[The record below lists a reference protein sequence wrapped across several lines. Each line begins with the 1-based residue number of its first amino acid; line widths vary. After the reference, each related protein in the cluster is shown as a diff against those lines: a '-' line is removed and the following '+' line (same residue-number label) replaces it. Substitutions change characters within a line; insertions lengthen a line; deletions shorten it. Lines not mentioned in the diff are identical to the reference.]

1 MTPNRMTPNPATMT
15 DPDPDPAAGE
25 RPYLILTLRR
35 TGGTSFM
42 AFLAAVSAFP
52 SVQHEPFNPDR
63 IWGAVA
69 QDFRRTGDGAAMR
82 AAVAACLEARP
93 NIKHCVEIVPAALTR
108 ALIEAAAAQ
117 GYAFILLTRR
127 DEAGRLR
134 SLFLAQATGAWGP
147 AQAAER
153 YPRIRS
159 GEIVPDPVRADVV
172 QRRVATDA
180 TALGQV
186 LVVLRNRRLSWDWVV
201 FEELYA
207 PGTPGPGGDGDPE
220 PGGIAGRA
228 RALAARLGIAVGP
241 DDPRLRA
248 FAERPGQDSAAIE
261 PFVPG
266 FDRIRALLDEICIT

>member
-1 MTPNRMTPNPATMT
+1 MTAETTTSAP
-15 DPDPDPAAGE
+15 PDRPE

-42 AFLAAVSAFP
+42 TFLADVSSFP
-52 SVQHEPFNPDR
+52 SVQHEPFNADR
-63 IWGAVA
+63 LWGAVTQA
-69 QDFRRTGDGAAMR
+69 FRQSGDAAALR
-82 AAVAACLEARP
+82 ADIEACLETRP
-93 NIKHCVEIVPAALTR
+93 NIKHCFEIVPPALTR
-108 ALIEAAAAQ
+108 ALIEAAAAR

-127 DEAGRLR
+127 DEASRLR

-159 GEIVPDPVRADVV
+159 GEIVPEPVRADTV
-172 QRRVATDA
+172 QRRVALDA
-180 TALGQV
+180 AALGQT
-186 LVVLRNRRLSWDWVV
+186 LLFLRNRRLAWDWVV

-207 PGTPGPGGDGDPE
+207 PEIRTSGTEGD
-220 PGGIAGRA
+220 GGIAGRA
-228 RALAARLGIAVGP
+228 RAIAARLGIAVAA

-248 FAERPGQDSAAIE
+248 FAERPGQGSAAIE

-266 FDRIRALLDEICIT
+266 FDRIRALLDEICLD